1 MNETMKR
8 ISKQIGYCVTFVI
21 ISMAVSL
28 QVAFTESRTS
38 SNDAELDSLFEKLLN
53 SETMSSADKI
63 TGQIWKIWINDAGS
77 DLNRSIM
84 ERGVALMSR
93 GKLGEADELF
103 SELIIKAP
111 EYVEAWNKRAT
122 VRFMMGQLDMSL
134 KDVDVVLSKEPK
146 HFGAVSGLGL
156 ILMQAGDL
164 EGALQ
169 AYKRVLQINP
179 FSRDALHLVPMLEQ
193 SLLGENI

>member
-8 ISKQIGYCVTFVI
+8 ISKQIGYCITFVI
-21 ISMAVSL
+21 ISIAMSL
-28 QVAFTESRTS
+28 QVAFTEGRTS
-38 SNDAELDSLFEKLLN
+38 SNDVELDSLFEKLLT

-63 TGQIWKIWINDAGS
+63 TGQIWRIWINDAGS

-134 KDVDVVLSKEPK
+134 KDVNIVLSKEPK

-156 ILMQAGDL
+156 ILIHGGDL

-179 FSRDALHLVPMLEQ
+179 FSRDALHLVPMLEK

>member
-1 MNETMKR
+1 MKR

-38 SNDAELDSLFEKLLN
+38 SNDAGLDSLFEKLLN

>member
-1 MNETMKR
+1 MKR

-93 GKLGEADELF
+93 RKLGEADELF

-122 VRFMMGQLDMSL
+122 VRFMMGQLETSL